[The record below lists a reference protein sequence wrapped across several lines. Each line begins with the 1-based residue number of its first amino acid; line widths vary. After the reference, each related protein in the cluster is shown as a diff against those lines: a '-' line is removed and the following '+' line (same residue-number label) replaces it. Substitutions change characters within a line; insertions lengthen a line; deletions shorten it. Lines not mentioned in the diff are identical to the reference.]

1 MAPRQPRKPPQ
12 PPNRSRVNF
21 NRISGNRKPNPAIK
35 DIEEG
40 ITHNV
45 TGRRFSPPPRRIT
58 PRSTTLEEAVEAFDA
73 GDDSLLF
80 QYDPT
85 DTSNPARPRTQ
96 KAGYDRKTQQLR
108 VMFREGAARGGET
121 AIYVYYDVPPN
132 VWRNFKRVRSPGKFI
147 NRVLNAYPYD
157 REY

>member
-1 MAPRQPRKPPQ
+1 M
-12 PPNRSRVNF
+12 V
-21 NRISGNRKPNPAIK
+21 
-35 DIEEG
+35 DIEANK
-40 ITHNV
+40 TYPV
-45 TGRRFSPPPRRIT
+45 AARRFTPPPSRIT
-58 PRSTTLEEAVEAFDA
+58 PRTEEQQEAVEAFEL

-85 DTSNPARPRTQ
+85 DTSNPAKPRTQ

-147 NRVLNAYPYD
+147 NRTLNQYPYD